1 MVGLPWEGLL
11 SPSPGHRFGG
21 VSFFSK
27 QHLSLFYQS
36 ASAMKRKK
44 GAVGL
49 LRASPCLKPTGE
61 QDGKQEE
68 AALGSMVN
76 QRD

>member
-1 MVGLPWEGLL
+1 
-11 SPSPGHRFGG
+11 
-21 VSFFSK
+21 
-27 QHLSLFYQS
+27 
-36 ASAMKRKK
+36 MKRKE

-49 LRASPCLKPTGE
+49 LSASPCLKPTGE